1 MGLKKHPSVPA
12 SVPLITDVVKD
23 KEVNQILKLKMA
35 AYETGYP
42 VYAPPGVPAARVA
55 ILRKAF
61 AATYRDPEYLSDA
74 KRSRVE
80 IGPISGEEVSQIVSG
95 AYGAP
100 EAIKARLRAASNIKT
115 SKIGRAKTKKV
126 SSAITAIKKKGKV
139 IQFKA
144 KGKTIQARLGRK
156 TKIYIGGK
164 KVKRKSLKVGLN
176 CQIVYF
182 FDGSQA
188 KSIKCK

>member
-1 MGLKKHPSVPA
+1 M
-12 SVPLITDVVKD
+12 
-23 KEVNQILKLKMA
+23 
-35 AYETGYP
+35 
-42 VYAPPGVPAARVA
+42 
-55 ILRKAF
+55 
-61 AATYRDPEYLSDA
+61 
-74 KRSRVE
+74 
-80 IGPISGEEVSQIVSG
+80 SG

-100 EAIKARLRAASNIKT
+100 EAIKARLREASKLQGG
-115 SKIGRAKTKKV
+115 SKLGRAKTVKV
-126 SSAITAIKKKGKV
+126 SSLITAITKKGKV
-139 IQFKA
+139 IAFKA
-144 KGKTIQARLGRK
+144 KGKTAHARLGRK